1 MGNEEGPIAIPEPKK
16 NNKGK
21 RNKKKN
27 EEQIVKE
34 ESKMDEAAERELIKF
49 DSSKS
54 LKTVDYTRL

>member
-1 MGNEEGPIAIPEPKK
+1 MGNEEGPIAIPDAKK

-27 EEQIVKE
+27 EDQTVKE
-34 ESKMDEAAERELIKF
+34 ENKGDEAAERELIKF
-49 DSSKS
+49 DTSKS

>member
-1 MGNEEGPIAIPEPKK
+1 MGNEEGPIAIPDAKK

-27 EEQIVKE
+27 EDQTVKE
-34 ESKMDEAAERELIKF
+34 EKKVDEAAERELIKF
-49 DSSKS
+49 DTSKS

>member
-1 MGNEEGPIAIPEPKK
+1 MGNEEGPIAIPDAKK

-27 EEQIVKE
+27 EDKTVKE
-34 ESKMDEAAERELIKF
+34 ENKVDEAAERELIKF
-49 DSSKS
+49 DTSKS